1 MRRAFVEQ
9 QQDTRPQEAGTGG
22 GSAIHA
28 VGAIGFRWRHSQD
41 PLLREARASL
51 SRMVRP
57 ASRQV
62 TCTRSYHNH
71 INPW

>member
-41 PLLREARASL
+41 PLLREAA
-51 SRMVRP
+51 RP
-57 ASRQV
+57 CLGWYAR
-62 TCTRSYHNH
+62 RLGR
-71 INPW
+71 